1 MIDKSI
7 LLEAFDTWPIE
18 DQIMMAYEEMAELQ
32 KALCKNYRGKDNE
45 DYIAEEIADVEIV
58 LAQLKIIFNCE
69 DRVEHYHEKKLN
81 RIKKRIE
88 KQGQLNF

>member
-7 LLEAFDTWPIE
+7 LFKALDAWPVE
-18 DQIMMAYEEMAELQ
+18 DQIMMVYEEMAELQ

-45 DYIAEEIADVEIV
+45 DHIAEEIADVEIV
-58 LAQLKIIFNCE
+58 LAQLKIIYNCE
-69 DRVEHYHEKKLN
+69 DRVEQYHEKKLN
-81 RIKKRIE
+81 RIKKRLE